1 MVYSSS
7 AIYAWASSEYG
18 NEFFFLKRHLLR
30 LGIGICAMLVAQR
43 LDYRFWSKISTPLIG
58 LCVALLIA
66 VLLVGSGKSHG
77 ANRWLRLS
85 FVSVQPAEMTK
96 ICLVIFLASY
106 ITTKSEKLKDFKT
119 GLLPPLVLLG
129 VITALVVKQ
138 PNFGTAAALLLIGF
152 LILYIGGAKMRH
164 LLAAAVVGM
173 IAVALIACT
182 VPYARHRI
190 LGFTGASAGGL
201 QNNYQLRQSFLGMGS
216 GGLFG
221 EGLGR
226 SKVKLLFLPEPHT
239 DFIFA
244 VVAEE
249 TGFVGAAVLMGSFLF
264 IMLRG
269 MHIAASCPDNFGMLL
284 ASGLSIS
291 IFTYVLL
298 HVAVVVGA
306 LPTTGL
312 PLPFLSFGGSA
323 MFTNLVSVGIILN
336 VSRSAQKLKPFLST
350 RRNLR

>member
-1 MVYSSS
+1 MRSGRLLLNSSRNLADHHSRTDLGLFVATVILVGFGTIMVYSSS

-43 LDYRFWSKISTPLIG
+43 LDYRFWSKMAKPLMG
-58 LCVALLIA
+58 LSVALLVA
-66 VLLVGSGKSHG
+66 VLLVGSGRSHG
-77 ANRWLRLS
+77 ASRWLRLS
-85 FVSVQPAEMTK
+85 FLSVQPAELTK
-96 ICLVIFLASY
+96 VCLVIYLASY
-106 ITTKSEKLKDFKT
+106 ISAKSDRLKDFKT
-119 GLLPPLVLLG
+119 GLLPPLILLG

-152 LILYIGGAKMRH
+152 LILYVGGARMHH
-164 LLAAAVVGM
+164 LLGAGVAGM
-173 IAVALIACT
+173 IAVALIAYT

-190 LGFTGASAGGL
+190 LGFIGTSTGALES
-201 QNNYQLRQSFLGMGS
+201 NYQLRQSFLGMGS

-226 SKVKLLFLPEPHT
+226 SKVKLLSLPEPHT

-249 TGFVGAAVLMGSFLF
+249 MGFVGATILMGTFLF
-264 IMLRG
+264 VMLRG
-269 MHIAASCPDNFGMLL
+269 MHIAGSSPDNFGLLL

-298 HVAVVVGA
+298 HIAVVVGA
-306 LPTTGL
+306 L
-312 PLPFLSFGGSA
+312 
-323 MFTNLVSVGIILN
+323 
-336 VSRSAQKLKPFLST
+336 
-350 RRNLR
+350 